1 MPTNRMLYTLEDI
14 KKLIAYFEEVKPE
27 DVQIYECGTLRLEN
41 RSPSDVADNS
51 YIFQVDK

>member
-1 MPTNRMLYTLEDI
+1 MPTNRTLYTLEDI
-14 KKLIAYFEEVKPE
+14 KKMIAYFEDVKPA

-41 RSPSDVADNS
+41 EFPSDVADNS